1 MAVVIFWDNEG
12 MVMTSNP
19 INLPVRFLLEL
30 AALAAYGYWGWHV
43 GSGPVHFLLALG
55 LSLRAALLWGLFA
68 VPGDQV
74 RSGKAPVL
82 VPGIARL
89 ALEVVI
95 FAGAVLALYA
105 ADAHVATFIF
115 GAILLVQHLA
125 SYDRIAWLIRH

>member
-1 MAVVIFWDNEG
+1 MN
-12 MVMTSNP
+12 SHP
-19 INLPVRFLLEL
+19 INLAVRFLLEL
-30 AALAAYGYWGWHV
+30 AALAAYGYWGWQV
-43 GSGPVHFLLALG
+43 GSGPTRFLLALG
-55 LSLRAALLWGLFA
+55 LPVLAALLWGLFA

-89 ALEVVI
+89 ALEIAI

-105 ADAHVATFIF
+105 AGAHVAAFIF

-125 SYDRIAWLIRH
+125 SYDRIVWLIRH